1 MINEEKVIN
10 TLSIIT
16 ETCLNDLNDFEKIL
30 VISNLLL
37 MESEKYLPEEI
48 KKDSKQILSNGKRIN
63 YESLKYETNLG
74 LSLATK
80 AHVIID
86 EMHKHLEQFGE

>member
-1 MINEEKVIN
+1 MINEEKIID
-10 TLSIIT
+10 TLSIIK
-16 ETCLNDLNDFEKIL
+16 ETCFNELNDLERMI

-37 MESEKYLPEEI
+37 IESEQYLPKEI
-48 KKDSKQILSNGKRIN
+48 IKDAKQILSNGKRIN

-80 AHVIID
+80 AHVILD
-86 EMHKHLEQFGE
+86 EMHKYLEVFDE